1 MLQIS
6 LSMMRTFGEEK
17 YDYQKYSGSHMI
29 VNGIKI
35 VLKDFPRKK
44 GFFSKNFQYFL
55 IQLVFPLCQNA
66 FCDQKNEYWMY
77 SGLHMILNNAKLMI
91 ILNFF
96 MAFFDNRKDSP

>member
-44 GFFSKNFQYFL
+44 RFFF
-55 IQLVFPLCQNA
+55 
-66 FCDQKNEYWMY
+66 
-77 SGLHMILNNAKLMI
+77 
-91 ILNFF
+91 
-96 MAFFDNRKDSP
+96 NRRGR

>member
-44 GFFSKNFQYFL
+44 GFFFKNFS
-55 IQLVFPLCQNA
+55 IFPHPV
-66 FCDQKNEYWMY
+66 
-77 SGLHMILNNAKLMI
+77 GLSIMPKRIL
-91 ILNFF
+91 
-96 MAFFDNRKDSP
+96 